1 MPRPGEPQVGTAALP
16 GGDSLV
22 PFELPCF
29 APFGVLGLQ
38 RRKRR
43 GIRAIFPPRGRGG
56 ITREIVPASSP
67 ACAQAA
73 HSLQIPGDVRLDAS
87 DFAGIEIDLVHPLRQ
102 QIGRAWPPAGKRAEI
117 PLADADIV
125 RHPRRFRRTAAIEG
139 HHCPAPS
146 APVSPL
152 TGKPTKHGLSGVGHI
167 ALRPLYPNRVTKRS
181 RTPRGCPAGARSF
194 PTRVQPRQGDRA
206 RHALRARF
214 QPRQP
219 WPAARCLR

>member
-43 GIRAIFPPRGRGG
+43 GIRAIFPPRWRGG
-56 ITREIVPASSP
+56 ITREIVPASLL

-117 PLADADIV
+117 RLADADIV

-152 TGKPTKHGLSGVGHI
+152 TGKPAKHGLSGVGHI
-167 ALRPLYPNRVTKRS
+167 APPILLSAPGDLAN
-181 RTPRGCPAGARSF
+181 G
-194 PTRVQPRQGDRA
+194 GDRSV
-206 RHALRARF
+206 RVRADTRS
-214 QPRQP
+214 
-219 WPAARCLR
+219 